1 MTVLFGHPGG
11 NPNSHQA
18 ALAHL
23 ESGWLEAF
31 CVPWMPSE
39 STLQALQ
46 RFGPTRAM
54 GQRLS
59 RRTFPPLAGAP
70 RIQGRAGEWLRLAI
84 RALGRG
90 DERLS
95 YQANDWLMRTMRREC
110 RRASVTAVHSY
121 EDCSADQFEEAKR
134 LDKACI
140 YDMPIGYYPAW
151 EQTQSDL
158 ARRYSDW
165 IPTQGLPSNRYVR
178 PEQKRREMELAD
190 LVLAPS
196 SFVERT
202 IRSFHPDKKVKR
214 AAYGVDLDF
223 WQPEPGKSWDHPVRF
238 LYAGQISLRKGI
250 PLLLDAWEAADLR
263 EAHLDLVG
271 VWQLSA
277 NKRAVLPAG
286 VTVWPPCSREA
297 LRERYRTA
305 DVFLFPSYFEGFG
318 LVLLEAMSSG
328 LPALASEAT
337 AGPDVLTESCGR
349 LIPCGSLEALVEG
362 LKWFVVHQGRL
373 PSMALAARHQ
383 AARFT
388 WASYRQQVSEAVG
401 AFV

>member
-1 MTVLFGHPGG
+1 
-11 NPNSHQA
+11 
-18 ALAHL
+18 
-23 ESGWLEAF
+23 
-31 CVPWMPSE
+31 
-39 STLQALQ
+39 
-46 RFGPTRAM
+46 
-54 GQRLS
+54 
-59 RRTFPPLAGAP
+59 
-70 RIQGRAGEWLRLAI
+70 
-84 RALGRG
+84 
-90 DERLS
+90 
-95 YQANDWLMRTMRREC
+95 
-110 RRASVTAVHSY
+110 
-121 EDCSADQFEEAKR
+121 
-134 LDKACI
+134 
-140 YDMPIGYYPAW
+140 MPIGYYPAW
-151 EQTQSDL
+151 ERTQSDL
-158 ARRYSDW
+158 ARRYSEW
-165 IPTQGLPSNRYVR
+165 IPAQGLPSNRYVR

-196 SFVERT
+196 SFVEGT
-202 IRSFHPDKKVKR
+202 IRSFDPAKRVER

-223 WQPEPGKSWDHPVRF
+223 WQPDQGKSWDHPVRF

-250 PLLLDAWEAADLR
+250 PLLLEAWEAADLR
-263 EAHLDLVG
+263 ESRLDLVG

-277 NKRAVLPAG
+277 SKRAVLPPG

-373 PSMALAARHQ
+373 PSMALAARQQ

-388 WASYRQQVSEAVG
+388 WASYRKQVSEAVG